1 MELNNARLVFLYMTI
16 AYTIQW
22 NADFNNNN
30 DDEPR
35 YKMNYWNQN
44 YLITVDTGKSKV
56 IKQLAGDVEKE
67 EQDPSDSIKQKEKQQ
82 QKAIIMTESEQLR
95 EKYGEKEQTETMP
108 ALEKE
113 KASIASTII
122 KAEEAT
128 LRIKDDQQRN
138 PTIMTESLKDKES
151 LQKKIKSGDGSHI
164 EAEDR

>member
-1 MELNNARLVFLYMTI
+1 
-16 AYTIQW
+16 
-22 NADFNNNN
+22 
-30 DDEPR
+30 
-35 YKMNYWNQN
+35 MNYSNQN

-56 IKQLAGDVEKE
+56 IKQLAEDVEKE

-82 QKAIIMTESEQLR
+82 PKAIIMTESEQLR

>member
-1 MELNNARLVFLYMTI
+1 M
-16 AYTIQW
+16 QW

-30 DDEPR
+30 DESR

-56 IKQLAGDVEKE
+56 IKQLADDVEKE
-67 EQDPSDSIKQKEKQQ
+67 EQDPSNSIKQKEKQQ
-82 QKAIIMTESEQLR
+82 PEAIIMTESEQLR
-95 EKYGEKEQTETMP
+95 EKYGEKKQTQTMP

-113 KASIASTII
+113 NASIASTII

>member
-1 MELNNARLVFLYMTI
+1 
-16 AYTIQW
+16 
-22 NADFNNNN
+22 
-30 DDEPR
+30 
-35 YKMNYWNQN
+35 MNYWNQN

-67 EQDPSDSIKQKEKQQ
+67 EQDPSDSIEQKEKQQ
-82 QKAIIMTESEQLR
+82 PKAIIMTESEQLR
-95 EKYGEKEQTETMP
+95 EKYGEKEQTETVP